1 MTLQDLYPLSNV
13 EKEMISRLENEDDMV
28 MAILK
33 RRTFLRENSEYIG
46 SLCREQFRAKFACH
60 NEKETATMPILYE
73 EDV

>member
-1 MTLQDLYPLSNV
+1 MKLSELEPLSHV
-13 EKEMISRLENEDDMV
+13 EKEMISRLENEDEMV

-33 RRTFLRENSEYIG
+33 RRTFLRENTEYIG

>member
-1 MTLQDLYPLSNV
+1 MKLLDLYPLSRT
-13 EKEMISRLENEDDMV
+13 EKEMISRLENEDEMV
-28 MAILK
+28 TAILK

-46 SLCREQFRAKFACH
+46 SLCKEQYRAKFACH

>member
-13 EKEMISRLENEDDMV
+13 EKEMIARLENEDEMV

-33 RRTFLRENSEYIG
+33 RRTFLRENTEYIG
-46 SLCREQFRAKFACH
+46 SLCREQFRARFACH

-73 EDV
+73 EDI

>member
-13 EKEMISRLENEDDMV
+13 EKEMISRLETEDEMV

-33 RRTFLRENSEYIG
+33 RRTFLRENTEYIG

>member
-1 MTLQDLYPLSNV
+1 MTLKELAPFSTV
-13 EKEMISRLENEDDMV
+13 EKEMIARLENEDEMV

-33 RRTFLRENSEYIG
+33 RRTFLRENTEYIG

-73 EDV
+73 EDS